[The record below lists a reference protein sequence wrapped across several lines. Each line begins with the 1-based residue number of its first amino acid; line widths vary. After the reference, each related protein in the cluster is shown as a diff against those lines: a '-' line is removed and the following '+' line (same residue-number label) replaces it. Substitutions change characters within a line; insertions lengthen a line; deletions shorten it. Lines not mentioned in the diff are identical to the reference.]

1 MPDIEKLIGF
11 TITGIDVQKGAQ
23 DGTGFVYLDAVGADE
38 TPDVDDEIFDY
49 GTSKPYVQAWS
60 DSSAESTKAAGQ
72 AVSYG
77 NIRAQHGKEGSENA
91 AGTICEPI
99 VFDDNQRAVKTRI
112 KVVDSDAI
120 KKVKEGVYRGLSV
133 KGRLVGKKWRD
144 GKYYRYTVD
153 PVEFSLVDKPANPN
167 ATITVVKADGTTEVL
182 KVADEKKTK
191 RVGGKDLPAS
201 SFAYVGDPERTE
213 TWKLP
218 IHDASHVRNALA
230 RLNQTEG
237 IPSDKM
243 AGVKKKI
250 MRAAKRYGIDAK
262 SIDEKE
268 TGKAD
273 RPQGWAGTGMGS
285 LGQLA
290 YLLDS
295 LFYLRDTTLFEAEIE
310 GDESDIPERL
320 AELLETGGEILRD
333 MTAEEVEEMIAMTE
347 TAKKSAEAEELEK
360 AAKSAHEKAKA
371 AHEEMGT
378 CLKDAMAAHGEHR
391 HDKVKDHLEKMA
403 KLHKAMKGAFG
414 SDGDAEKAD
423 KEETEEEKKAR
434 EKKEAEAK
442 AKEKEKA
449 DEKEKSAGSD
459 EIKELRATVAALTE
473 TIEKAAKDGWSKR
486 PVPIHPGTQVFKH
499 DDGAPKDIVDK
510 ASEIKADDPDR
521 VDKLY
526 RLQLEVEPEVVKI

>member
-99 VFDDNQRAVKTRI
+99 VFDDKQRAVKTRI

-182 KVADEKKTK
+182 KVAEGKKTK

-218 IHDASHVRNALA
+218 IHDAPHVRNALA

-268 TGKAD
+268 TGKAS
-273 RPQGWAGTGMGS
+273 GWAGTGMGS

-290 YLLDS
+290 CLLDS

-333 MTAEEVEEMIAMTE
+333 MTEEEVEEMIAMTE
-347 TAKKSAEAEELEK
+347 TAKKSATSEELEK
-360 AAKSAHEKAKA
+360 AAKSHFEKAKA
-371 AHEEMGT
+371 AHEEMGKH
-378 CLKDAMAAHGEHR
+378 LSGECKCAGMEKCAE
-391 HDKVKDHLEKMA
+391 KVASLHEKMA
-403 KLHKAMKGAFG
+403 DHFKG
-414 SDGDAEKAD
+414 DGEAEKGD
-423 KEETEEEKKAR
+423 KQETEEEKKAR
-434 EKKEAEAK
+434 EKKEAEAEEEK
-442 AKEKEKA
+442 KKKEAK
-449 DEKEKSAGSD
+449 DKEKSASSD

-473 TIEKAAKDGWSKR
+473 TIEKAAKDGWAKR
-486 PVPIHPGTQVFKH
+486 PVPIHPSSRVAAR

-510 ASEIKADDPDR
+510 ASEIKADDPNR